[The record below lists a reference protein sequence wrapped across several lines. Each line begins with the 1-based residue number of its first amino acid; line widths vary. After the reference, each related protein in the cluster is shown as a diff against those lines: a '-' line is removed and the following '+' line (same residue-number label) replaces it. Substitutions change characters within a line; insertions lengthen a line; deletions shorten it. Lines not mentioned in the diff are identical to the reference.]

1 MYMGAYR
8 LTCDTSTNK
17 ARSVVNFTTQFRG
30 GSSSASY
37 DQYLTTDKF
46 RTMLGKPR
54 TAITRSTVRTWCNN
68 AGCEPLCYEYYK

>member
-17 ARSVVNFTTQFRG
+17 ARSVVNYSPQFRG
-30 GSSSASY
+30 GNNNSSY

-46 RTMLGKPR
+46 RTQLGKPR
-54 TAITRSTVRTWCNN
+54 TAITRSTVRT
-68 AGCEPLCYEYYK
+68 

>member
-30 GSSSASY
+30 GNSSASY

-54 TAITRSTVRTWCNN
+54 TAITRSTVRT
-68 AGCEPLCYEYYK
+68 